1 MKTKSDTIKTKSD
14 TINDW
19 YIIPEWDIDLPDWD
33 IEIVDWN
40 IVSDWDIE
48 SSQSEATDNFSKKQ
62 RKQLPKVDISRLTN
76 KPKK

>member
-48 SSQSEATDNFSKKQ
+48 SSQSDTIKTTIIQ
-62 RKQLPKVDISRLTN
+62 RKQLPKVDKSRLTN
-76 KPKK
+76 KPKT